1 MPPTEAVPNPST
13 AQPDDAGSQAWNLEA
28 LIGSR
33 VLLGAGLLSLL
44 AGIAFFIKLANDH
57 HLIAPELRVLCGLV
71 AGLALMTGGAH
82 VLRRRRT
89 LVAEGLTG
97 LGASALYL
105 SLWGAYGP
113 FQLVDARIAFAAM
126 IAVTV
131 TLALIAW
138 ARGSR
143 NVALAGVVGGALTPA
158 LLLAGAFDR
167 VTLAA
172 YLAVLFG
179 TMLVLA
185 VRCRF
190 RSVELASFG
199 AALCYAFAFAPSS
212 VGGGEPW
219 SSTQSI
225 IVASIFFA
233 EFAAALFVSARRDK
247 RVDPVRLGTLAAE
260 VLAYATVLEL
270 ELGANLHTLAIA
282 DAGFAAVL
290 LAAVAA
296 RVPETLRVT
305 YGILGLGVLTRAVE
319 AWGGGHALTSTLA
332 IEGAAL
338 ALAGIRSADI
348 RLRGCGYAGLG
359 LAICGALYAL
369 HMDSPV
375 NAIFNPRT
383 FTVAVVVSASIAVL
397 RDISALWANVA
408 DAERKAVQRI
418 GLMVTVALAIG
429 ALSADAI
436 TATAD
441 AAGWTTATQTTLSI
455 LWAVAATALVA
466 GGFRF
471 RSPLARYLGIAL
483 FIGTAAKVFTVD
495 LVGLDAVLRVIS
507 ALVVGA
513 VLVAVA
519 AGYQAVMLRERH
531 AS

>member
-1 MPPTEAVPNPST
+1 MPHDGDSNLAPTP
-13 AQPDDAGSQAWNLEA
+13 AGEPAARAWNLEA
-28 LIGSR
+28 MIGSR

-57 HLIAPELRVLCGLV
+57 HLIAPEVRVVCGLA
-71 AGLALMTGGAH
+71 AGLALTLGGAH
-82 VLRRRRT
+82 FLGRRRT

-113 FQLVDARIAFAAM
+113 FHLVDAQVAFAAM
-126 IAVTV
+126 IAVTA

-138 ARGSR
+138 ARNCR
-143 NVALAGVVGGALTPA
+143 NVALAGVIGGALTPA
-158 LLLAGAFDR
+158 LLAGGAFDR

-179 TMLVLA
+179 VMLVLA
-185 VRCRF
+185 VRCRY

-212 VGGGEPW
+212 VSGGTPW
-219 SSTQSI
+219 SSTQSL

-233 EFAAALFVSARRDK
+233 EFATALFVAARRDE
-247 RVDPVRLGTLAAE
+247 RVDRVRLGTLAAE

-270 ELGANLHTLAIA
+270 ELGANPHTLAFA

-296 RVPETLRVT
+296 RVPKTLRVT

-319 AWGGGHALTSTLA
+319 AWGGGHALTAMLA
-332 IEGAAL
+332 VEGVAL
-338 ALAGIRSADI
+338 ALAGIRGVDV

-359 LAICGALYAL
+359 LAFCGAVSSLQ
-369 HMDSPV
+369 MDAPAY
-375 NAIFNPRT
+375 AIFNPRT
-383 FTVAVVVSASIAVL
+383 FTVAVVVLAALAVL
-397 RDISALWANVA
+397 RDVTALWANIG
-408 DAERKAVQRI
+408 DDERKAVQRI
-418 GLMVTVALAIG
+418 GLIATTGLTIG

-436 TATAD
+436 TATASAD
-441 AAGWTTATQTTLSI
+441 GWTTATQTALSV
-455 LWAVAATALVA
+455 LWAVAASALVA
-466 GGFRF
+466 GGFRYG
-471 RSPLARYLGIAL
+471 SPLARYLGIAL
-483 FIGTAAKVFTVD
+483 FIATAAKVFTVD

-507 ALVVGA
+507 AMVVGT

-519 AGYQAVMLRERH
+519 AAYQAVMLRGRH